1 MNKTRRTVLGLCL
14 AFLLGSC
21 TINVGTKESE
31 ADSTVI
37 SESDGSI
44 ESSTTAVVLIDPKKS
59 WIDLGDNENS
69 LSQSEVAFTGNG
81 MFGLLAVPEL
91 RLYKFSGGSWIDI
104 AGDDLTS
111 LNPLSNIGLDPSSV
125 DYEIT
130 IQSVDLTGD
139 GSVEFIIGFRPAPW
153 DSIDAPNQGRRF
165 GAVLSCDQGNCRSL
179 PFWEPIDYTAGGTD
193 HFTVEYIK
201 WIDNTLFAS
210 WYGTCGRPC
219 GMLIYEWVSAY
230 DRFEGTEATDRQRK
244 ETERLNCIEFRY
256 SFKLPITLCDEGTPV
271 EMVQNELQTFGYDF
285 DVDGYF
291 GVDTRLAVKLFQKAQ
306 GIRVTGEVDKDT
318 WVKLFPYQEGLPGTD
333 LNNDGLITPEEFPG
347 D

>member
-1 MNKTRRTVLGLCL
+1 MRSHSWYAQIGLAMFAL
-14 AFLLGSC
+14 TSC
-21 TINVGTKESE
+21 TVNIGTNEPVDNSV
-31 ADSTVI
+31 AVD
-37 SESDGSI
+37 
-44 ESSTTAVVLIDPKKS
+44 SSTTASSEVAAIDPEEL
-59 WIDLGDNENS
+59 WDVLAANENS

-125 DYEIT
+125 DYEVT

-153 DSIDAPNQGRRF
+153 DSINAPNQGRRF
-165 GAVLSCDQGNCRSL
+165 GSVLSCDEGNCRSL
-179 PFWEPIDYTAGGTD
+179 PFWEPIDYAAGGTD
-193 HFTVEYIK
+193 HLTVEYIE
-201 WIDNTLFAS
+201 WIEGTLFAS

-219 GMLIYEWVSAY
+219 GMLIYEWVPAY

-256 SFKLPITLCDEGTPV
+256 SLKLPITLCDKGTPV
-271 EMVQNELQTFGYDF
+271 EMVQNKLQEFSYDF

-306 GIRVTGEVDKDT
+306 GIPVTGEVDKDT
-318 WVKLFPYQEGLPGTD
+318 WAAIFDGIIIPGYD

>member
-1 MNKTRRTVLGLCL
+1 MRSQSWYAQIWL
-14 AFLLGSC
+14 AMFALTSC
-21 TINVGTKESE
+21 TVNIGTNEPVRTSV
-31 ADSTVI
+31 AV
-37 SESDGSI
+37 
-44 ESSTTAVVLIDPKKS
+44 ESSTTSSSEVATVNVNPEELWDALATK
-59 WIDLGDNENS
+59 ENS

-104 AGDDLTS
+104 AGDDLSS

-153 DSIDAPNQGRRF
+153 EGLNAPNQGRRF
-165 GAVLSCDQGNCRSL
+165 GSVLSCDEGKCRSL
-179 PFWEPIDYTAGGTD
+179 PFWEPIEYTAGGTD
-193 HFTVEYIK
+193 HFTVEYIE
-201 WIDNTLFAS
+201 WIDGTLFAS

-219 GMLIYEWVSAY
+219 GMLIYEWVPAY

-244 ETERLNCIEFRY
+244 ETQRLNCIEFNY
-256 SFKLPITLCDEGTPV
+256 SLKLPITLCDEGTPV
-271 EMVQNELQTFGYDF
+271 QMVQGELQTFGYDF

-291 GVDTRLAVKLFQKAQ
+291 GIDTRLAVKLFQKSQ
-306 GIRVTGEVDKDT
+306 GVRVTGEVDKDT

-333 LNNDGLITPEEFPG
+333 LNNDGLITPDEFG
-347 D
+347 E